1 MSVPTSFAVVGGG
14 IVGSAIARA
23 LARSSDGAAV
33 TVLEKEPEPALHQTR
48 RNSGVVHAGIYYAPG
63 SAKAR
68 FSRRGVGLLRA
79 YCAEKGLTYDEC
91 GKVIVALDE
100 TQRGRL
106 DDLHERA
113 LANGVPGVRML
124 DADGLAELEPHVRG
138 VAGLHSPTTA
148 IVDFA
153 AIAAALL
160 ADAVD
165 AGGTVRTGFEVAGF
179 HQSDDEVRVTGA
191 SGETLAFDRVVV
203 CAGLQSDRLARLAG
217 DDPYPRI
224 VPFRGEFA
232 LLRPDKRHLV
242 NGLVYPVPDPRYPFL
257 GVHLTKRVDGEV
269 MVGPNAVLALARE
282 GYRKR
287 DIDPAELIRLARWSG
302 FRRFA
307 WANRR
312 TAVTELYGSMSR
324 RRFAA
329 AAREYLPELTVAD
342 LVPAPAGIRAQ
353 AMDADGTLVDDFRS
367 SRRGNVLCIRNAPS
381 PAATACLA
389 IADDV
394 VAELLADD

>member
-1 MSVPTSFAVVGGG
+1 MSEPSNYAVVGGG

-23 LARSSDGAAV
+23 LARSADGATV

-48 RNSGVVHAGIYYAPG
+48 RNSGVVHAGIYYTPG

-79 YCAEKGLTYDEC
+79 YCDEKGLTYDEC

-100 TQRGRL
+100 AQRGRL
-106 DDLHERA
+106 DDLHKRA
-113 LANGVPGVRML
+113 IANDVPGVRTL
-124 DADGLAELEPHVRG
+124 DPDELAELEPHVRG
-138 VAGLHSPTTA
+138 VAGLHSPSTA

-165 AGGTVRTGFEVAGF
+165 AGGTVRTGFEVTNF

-232 LLRPDKRHLV
+232 LLRPERRHLV

-287 DIDPAELIRLARWSG
+287 DVDPAELFRLARWGG

-307 WANRR
+307 WSNRR
-312 TAVTELYGSMSR
+312 TAVQELRGSYSR

-353 AMDADGTLVDDFRS
+353 AMAADGTLVDDFRS
-367 SRRGNVLCIRNAPS
+367 SRRGNIMCIRNAPS

-394 VAELLADD
+394 VGELLGD

>member
-1 MSVPTSFAVVGGG
+1 MSGPSNFAVVGGG
-14 IVGSAIARA
+14 IVGAAVARA
-23 LARSSDGAAV
+23 LARSSDAATV
-33 TVLEKEPEPALHQTR
+33 TVLEKESEPARHQTR
-48 RNSGVVHAGIYYAPG
+48 RNSGVVHAGIYYPPG

-68 FSRRGVGLLRA
+68 FSRRGVGLLHA
-79 YCAEKGLTYDEC
+79 YCDEKGLTYDEC

-100 TQRGRL
+100 TQRVRL
-106 DDLHERA
+106 DDLRERA
-113 LANGVPGVRML
+113 AANGVPGVRML

-153 AIAAALL
+153 AIATALL
-160 ADAVD
+160 ADATD
-165 AGGTVRTGFEVAGF
+165 AGATVRTGFEVTRF
-179 HQSDDEVRVTGA
+179 RQSDDEVRITGA

-203 CAGLQSDRLARLAG
+203 CAGLHSDRLARLAG
-217 DDPYPRI
+217 DDPFPRI

-232 LLRPDKRHLV
+232 LLRPERRHLV

-287 DIDPAELIRLARWSG
+287 DIDPAELIRLARWHG

-307 WANRR
+307 WSNRR
-312 TAVTELYGSMSR
+312 TAVNELYGSMSR

-329 AAREYLPELTVAD
+329 AARQYLPALTADD
-342 LVPAPAGIRAQ
+342 LVPAPSGIRAQ

-389 IADDV
+389 IADDITG
-394 VAELLADD
+394 ELLAD

>member
-1 MSVPTSFAVVGGG
+1 MSVPSSFAVVGGG
-14 IVGSAIARA
+14 IVGSAVARA
-23 LARSSDGAAV
+23 LARSSDAATV
-33 TVLEKEPEPALHQTR
+33 TVLEKEAEPARHQTR

-68 FSRRGVGLLRA
+68 FSRRGVGLLRD
-79 YCAEKGLTYDEC
+79 YCAARGLTYDEC

-100 TQRGRL
+100 SQRVRL
-106 DDLHERA
+106 DDLRDRA
-113 LANGVPGVRML
+113 VANGVPGVRML
-124 DADGLAELEPHVRG
+124 DAGGLAELEPHVRG

-153 AIAAALL
+153 AVAAALL
-160 ADAVD
+160 ADAAD
-165 AGGTVRTGFEVAGF
+165 AGATVRTGFEVTRF
-179 HQSDDEVRVTGA
+179 HQSDDEVRVTAA

-203 CAGLQSDRLARLAG
+203 CAGLQSDRLARMAG

-232 LLRPDKRHLV
+232 LLRPERRHLV

-287 DIDPAELIRLARWSG
+287 DVDPAELIRLARWDG

-312 TAVTELYGSMSR
+312 TAVHELYGSMSR

-329 AAREYLPELTVAD
+329 AARRYLPTLTAAD
-342 LVPAPAGIRAQ
+342 LVPAPSGIRAQ

-394 VAELLADD
+394 ASELLAG

>member
-14 IVGSAIARA
+14 IVGSAVARA
-23 LARSSDGAAV
+23 LARSSDAATV
-33 TVLEKEPEPALHQTR
+33 TVLEKEAEPARHQTR

-68 FSRRGVGLLRA
+68 FSRRGVGLLRD
-79 YCAEKGLTYDEC
+79 YCAERGLTYDEC

-100 TQRGRL
+100 SQRGRL
-106 DDLHERA
+106 DDLRDRA
-113 LANGVPGVRML
+113 VANGVPGVRML
-124 DADGLAELEPHVRG
+124 DAGGLAELEPHVRG

-153 AIAAALL
+153 AVAAALL
-160 ADAVD
+160 ADAAD
-165 AGGTVRTGFEVAGF
+165 AGATVRTGFEVTRF
-179 HQSDDEVRVTGA
+179 HQSDDEVRVTAA

-203 CAGLQSDRLARLAG
+203 CAGLQSDRLARMAG

-232 LLRPDKRHLV
+232 LLRSERRHLV

-287 DIDPAELIRLARWSG
+287 DVDPAELIRLARWDG

-312 TAVTELYGSMSR
+312 TAVHELYGSMSR

-329 AAREYLPELTVAD
+329 AARQYLPTLTAAD
-342 LVPAPAGIRAQ
+342 LVPAPSGIRAQ

-394 VAELLADD
+394 ASELLAG

>member
-1 MSVPTSFAVVGGG
+1 MTTYAVIGAG
-14 IVGSAIARA
+14 IVGAAIARA
-23 LARSSDGAAV
+23 LARSADDADV
-33 TVLEKEPEPALHQTR
+33 TVLEKEPAPGQHQTR

-79 YCAEKGLTYDEC
+79 YCAEKGLRYDEC
-91 GKVIVALDE
+91 GKLIVALDDI
-100 TQRGRL
+100 QRRRL
-106 DDLHERA
+106 DDLRDRA

-124 DADGLAELEPHVRG
+124 DAAGLRDIEPHVRG

-148 IVDFA
+148 IVDFTE
-153 AIAAALL
+153 IAAALL
-160 ADAVD
+160 ADTVD
-165 AGGTVRTGFEVAGF
+165 AGGTVRTGFQVTGF
-179 HQSDDEVRVTGA
+179 AQSQDEVRVTGA
-191 SGETLAFDRVVV
+191 HGETIAVDRVVI
-203 CAGLQSDRLARLAG
+203 CAGLHADRLAVLAG
-217 DDPYPRI
+217 DDRYPRI

-232 LLRPDKRHLV
+232 LLRRERRDLV
-242 NGLVYPVPDPRYPFL
+242 RGLIYPVPDPRYPFL

-282 GYRKR
+282 GYRRR
-287 DIDPAELIRLARWSG
+287 DLDAAELLGLARWPG

-312 TAVTELYGSMSR
+312 TAVQELRGSLSR
-324 RRFAA
+324 HRFAA
-329 AAREYLPELTVAD
+329 AAAAYLPGLTAAD
-342 LVPAPAGIRAQ
+342 LTPAPAGIRAQ
-353 AMDADGTLVDDFRS
+353 AMDADGGLVDDFRI
-367 SRRGNVLCIRNAPS
+367 SRVGNVVCIRNAPS

-394 VAELLADD
+394 AAGLLDRT

>member
-1 MSVPTSFAVVGGG
+1 MSVPSNFAVVGGG

-23 LARSSDGAAV
+23 LARSADGATV
-33 TVLEKEPEPALHQTR
+33 TVLEKEPEPARHQTR
-48 RNSGVVHAGIYYAPG
+48 RNSGVVHAGIYYTPG

-79 YCAEKGLTYDEC
+79 YCDEKGLTYDEC
-91 GKVIVALDE
+91 GKVIVALDD

-106 DDLHERA
+106 DDLHKRA
-113 LANGVPGVRML
+113 IANDVPGVRTL
-124 DADGLAELEPHVRG
+124 DPGELAELEPHVRG
-138 VAGLHSPTTA
+138 VAGLHSPSTA

-153 AIAAALL
+153 AIAAELL

-165 AGGTVRTGFEVAGF
+165 AGGTVRTGFEVTRF
-179 HQSDDEVRVTGA
+179 HQSNDEVRVTGA

-232 LLRPDKRHLV
+232 LLRPERRHLV

-287 DIDPAELIRLARWSG
+287 DVDPAELFRLAGWSG

-312 TAVTELYGSMSR
+312 TAVQEMRGSFSR

-353 AMDADGTLVDDFRS
+353 AMNADGTLVDDFRS
-367 SRRGNVLCIRNAPS
+367 SRRGNILCIRNAPS

-394 VAELLADD
+394 VGDLLGH